1 MKHNREHERGSQ
13 IVEFAVIL
21 PVLLLLAL
29 IVAEGA
35 NLFRVYQ
42 VVTNASREGAR
53 LSVLSQN
60 RYVAINQ
67 TTNFKLTNPQTCTF
81 SASTTTSNHPVCQ
94 AVADYVQNNEIVGN
108 AFVQCPTVTVT
119 VDQANAPTSDSGNPD
134 YSRVDVSCAYSLRY
148 LPRLPSYTLAS
159 AINIRRVSIF
169 RNFY

>member
-1 MKHNREHERGSQ
+1 MKRSGRRERGSQ

-42 VVTNASREGAR
+42 VVTNATREGAR

-81 SASTTTSNHPVCQ
+81 TATDTTNNHPVCQ
-94 AVADYVQNNEIVGN
+94 AVADYMQNNEIVGN

-119 VDQANAPTSDSGNPD
+119 VDQTDAPSSDSGNPD

-148 LPRLPSYTLAS
+148 LPRLPSYSLAN
-159 AINIRRVSIF
+159 AINIRRTTIF

>member
-1 MKHNREHERGSQ
+1 MKRNRRKQRGSQ

-42 VVTNASREGAR
+42 VVTNAAREGAR
-53 LSVLSQN
+53 LSVLSQDY
-60 RYVAINQ
+60 YVAINQ

-81 SASTTTSNHPVCQ
+81 TASNTSSNNPVCQ
-94 AVADYVQNNEIVGN
+94 GVADYVQNNEVVGN

-119 VDQANAPTSDSGNPD
+119 IDQTNAPASDSSNSH
-134 YSRVDVSCAYSLRY
+134 YSRVDVSCAYSLKY
-148 LPRLPSYTLAS
+148 LPRLPSYQVAS
-159 AINIRRVSIF
+159 AINIKRTSVF
-169 RNFY
+169 RNLY